1 MMLYS
6 KGSKVFPFVFV
17 NATIIWMYT
26 GTERLGFQGFP
37 WFFSKMYPPELCL
50 GPTIQSR
57 SAARRAA

>member
-37 WFFSKMYPPELCL
+37 
-50 GPTIQSR
+50 
-57 SAARRAA
+57 ARTVSWPDDPV